1 MAMNVRRIVF
11 AGILIVVASAVTF
24 GWYRYVAHP
33 TPVACDYCN
42 RPLHANLSVTAE
54 IAGKRAQACCTR
66 CAISEANQEHKALRL
81 ITVHD
86 YRSGRAIS
94 PDGAWFVEGGSVM
107 ACEHESMPMN
117 EMKGTDAMAF
127 DRCTPGTFAFAE
139 RKDAD
144 GFVAR
149 NGGSVL
155 SFAQLMS
162 EARYQ

>member
-1 MAMNVRRIVF
+1 MNIRRIAF
-11 AGILIVVASAVTF
+11 AVILIVLSSAVTF

-33 TPVACDYCN
+33 VPVACRYCA
-42 RPLHANLSVTAE
+42 RPLHSNLMVTAE
-54 IAGKRAQACCTR
+54 IGGKRAEACCAR
-66 CAISEANQEHKALRL
+66 CAISEANQEHKPLRL

-86 YRSGRAIS
+86 YRSGRAIA
-94 PDGAWFVEGGSVM
+94 PAGAWFVEGGSAVSCDHD
-107 ACEHESMPMN
+107 AMPMN

-127 DRCTPGTFAFAE
+127 DRCTPSTFAFAE

-144 GFVAR
+144 AFADR